1 MEYKDER
8 ESLDTREDGR
18 KNDSSGSWRLEVGAL
33 LVLVKP
39 RMLASPHADIPAM
52 EELYT
57 SQLSPGLCRL
67 QSGAIL
73 LVEILS
79 SVL

>member
-1 MEYKDER
+1 MKENH
-8 ESLDTREDGR
+8 LTRGR
-18 KNDSSGSWRLEVGAL
+18 KLEVRWRLEVGAL